1 MFLNWSKSANSE
13 RCNLRKKTEGK
24 VYMQIYVIAEE
35 SLSCSVH
42 CTWERR
48 SWECVS
54 KHQKLEVS
62 DVKRCFR
69 ELFIA
74 WEGSEKLSQ
83 LLEAIVWTSARS
95 SVTELHTAVTKWG
108 DLSVRVNFFAQTTI
122 RKKKKRFGESRVW
135 WDTGLSV
142 VCFIFRVTSS
152 PAKIKTNR

>member
-1 MFLNWSKSANSE
+1 MCLNRSKSANSE
-13 RCNLRKKTEGK
+13 RCTLRKKTEGK

-108 DLSVRVNFFAQTTI
+108 DLSMRVNLFCANNNTEEEEAF
-122 RKKKKRFGESRVW
+122 W
-135 WDTGLSV
+135 WKQGV
-142 VCFIFRVTSS
+142 VGHRAECCLFYFSCYFITC
-152 PAKIKTNR
+152 KD